1 MDGEPASLLV
11 TKCVLGWVLQNLAVI
26 SIDVPKTWVSLG
38 VDVLQSKVLWGCF
51 PTEDKRAA
59 GCMDLKAF

>member
-1 MDGEPASLLV
+1 MENLLHCWSPNV
-11 TKCVLGWVLQNLAVI
+11 FWGWVLQNLGVI

-38 VDVLQSKVLWGCF
+38 VDVLQSKALWGCF